1 MTSAMIKYEN
11 WRSNPYI
18 DDETKKELA
27 DIENNEIEI
36 NERFSLDIDF
46 GTAGL
51 RGIRGAGTNRINVYN
66 IALATLGYGKVLLE
80 KGDSVKARGIAVSYD
95 TRICSYEYSEM
106 VVKVLCE
113 LGIKTYLVF
122 EGRPVPMLSYAIRE
136 YDCVGGIMIT
146 ASHNPSKYNGFK
158 VYGEDGCQL
167 NPSDAKKVK
176 NEMEKISNI
185 FEFVNSLKSIDKL
198 SKECAVIY
206 LGEDLDQSYNDMLL
220 SLAINGE
227 IVKKHGDMKIV
238 YSPLNGTGNKPVRR
252 ALGSLGFKDIIVVP
266 EQENPDG
273 NFPSVDVPN
282 PELKETMELS
292 INLAK
297 KTEAS
302 LAIATDP
309 DADRTGLCVR
319 DHDGEYRL
327 LSGNQIGILLMEYIL
342 SEKSKKG
349 ILPKNS
355 FCVSTIVSTKLS
367 RNICEDYGVKLYEVL
382 TGFKFIGEKIKEH
395 DEQGDE
401 HFQFGFEESFGYLLG
416 TKVRDK
422 DAVVSS
428 MILSEM
434 AAVSLERG
442 ETLFDRLERI
452 YDKYGYAAEKTIS
465 IICEGLEGKKNID
478 DTMTKLRKNLET
490 SLDIAGIKVNSV
502 NDYLTGTKYYSS
514 FGDTIKIDLP
524 SSNVLIYEL
533 EGNDWLAIRPSGTE
547 PKLKL
552 YFGFY
557 SDDKNLAN
565 MRLSEV
571 SSAVIDKMNYE
582 LKGE

>member
-95 TRICSYEYSEM
+95 TRICSYEYAEM

-206 LGEDLDQSYNDMLL
+206 LGEELDQSYNDMLL

-252 ALGSLGFKDIIVVP
+252 VLGSLGFKDIIVVP

-434 AAVSLERG
+434 AAVSLEMG

-452 YDKYGYAAEKTIS
+452 YNKYGYAAEKTIS

-502 NDYLTGTKYYSS
+502 NDYLTGTQILFILRRYKE
-514 FGDTIKIDLP
+514 
-524 SSNVLIYEL
+524 N
-533 EGNDWLAIRPSGTE
+533 
-547 PKLKL
+547 
-552 YFGFY
+552 
-557 SDDKNLAN
+557 
-565 MRLSEV
+565 
-571 SSAVIDKMNYE
+571 
-582 LKGE
+582 